1 MVGRVLESVVW
12 VALGMD
18 FHLFFVV
25 FFFLVTISFFNSGSA
40 GFPGSE

>member
-25 FFFLVTISFFNSGSA
+25 FFPGNHLFFQLWLCRV
-40 GFPGSE
+40 PRE